1 MAGLFARIIAGRI
14 PCHRVAEDERFLA
27 FLDIAP
33 LRMGHT
39 LIVPKQEID
48 KFFELPAD
56 TLAHFL
62 PFAQQVAER
71 IERAVPCN
79 RVGLVVMGLEVPHAH
94 MHLIPIDTASD
105 MDFARPKLQPTS
117 EELAAMA
124 ALLRAS

>member
-1 MAGLFARIIAGRI
+1 MASLFARIIAGEI

-48 KFFELPAD
+48 KFFELPVD
-56 TLAHFL
+56 TLTHFL

-71 IERAVPCN
+71 IVRVVPCN
-79 RVGLVVMGLEVPHAH
+79 RVGLMVMGLEVPHAH
-94 MHLIPIDTASD
+94 MHLIPIDSASD
-105 MDFARPKLQPTS
+105 MDPTRPKLKPTS